1 MQRYRIVILI
11 VLFGVLPVAA
21 AFVFALVF
29 LEQETPVAEPTPA
42 SAPAPPAEAPAPAA
56 PAPEKPRVLAAIA
69 TLPVGTLLRVDDLRV
84 DDLAGV
90 DLDPAVV
97 RREYVAVGKD
107 QDDGEEAAKSLRGYA
122 VREKILAGDPLTRR
136 AVVGPGQP
144 GFLATVLRPGTRAV
158 AIEVGPATSQ
168 AGLIDP
174 GDRVD
179 VILTAELPAPGP
191 GEAGFDPD
199 VDAPGEAFAR
209 PPVGGGPGEVL
220 ARTIVEDARVVAI
233 DRTTRGVGGPPRY
246 GEEEE
251 VSRGGITTA
260 TLEVLPGE
268 DDRLVLGGRVGRL
281 SLAIRSLHD
290 APSPAGPGR
299 ASASLPEAST
309 AAVKLREILSPLPA
323 GPVRAPA
330 PQGPTFDDM
339 AALEDRMLTE
349 FGSLEENLLAAMA
362 AREEGR
368 EPPPP
373 DETKEVRI
381 FRGGAP
387 ATRVCFQAGKGVPCE
402 EALAGGAAPGPSTSS
417 ELPPLPSPEGLP
429 PIPSAELPSIPAL
442 ELPALEPGGNLK

>member
-29 LEQETPVAEPTPA
+29 LDQEAPEAEPAPVAA
-42 SAPAPPAEAPAPAA
+42 AAPPAATPPPAA
-56 PAPEKPRVLAAIA
+56 PAPEKPRVLAATA
-69 TLPVGTLLRVDDLRV
+69 ALPVGSLLRVDDLTGV
-84 DDLAGV
+84 DLDL

-97 RREYVAVGKD
+97 QREYVAIGKS
-107 QDDGEEAAKSLRGYA
+107 QDGEAAARSLRGYA
-122 VREKILAGDPLTRR
+122 VREVVGAGDPLTRR

-179 VILTAELPAPGP
+179 VILTAELPAAGP

-199 VDAPGEAFAR
+199 PEAPGEGFAR
-209 PPVGGGPGEVL
+209 PFAGGASGEVL

-281 SLAIRSLHD
+281 SLAIRSLRG
-290 APSPAGPGR
+290 APS
-299 ASASLPEAST
+299 SAEAAT
-309 AAVKLREILSPLPA
+309 AAVKLREILNPHPN
-323 GPVRAPA
+323 PVRTARAPS
-330 PQGPTFDDM
+330 PPGPTFDDM
-339 AALEDRMLTE
+339 AALEGRLLTE
-349 FGSLEENLLAAMA
+349 LGSLEENLRATMTA
-362 AREEGR
+362 EGDGG
-368 EPPPP
+368 EPVQV
-373 DETKEVRI
+373 VRI
-381 FRGGAP
+381 FRGSAP
-387 ATRVCFQAGKGVPCE
+387 AEPVCFRAGKGAPCPDSRDPAG
-402 EALAGGAAPGPSTSS
+402 ALGGSAAPGPV
-417 ELPPLPSPEGLP
+417 PSAEIPAA
-429 PIPSAELPSIPAL
+429 PSAELPSIPSLELPPIPAL
-442 ELPALEPGGNLK
+442 ELPPLEPERDPG

>member
-29 LEQETPVAEPTPA
+29 LEQETPVAETTPA
-42 SAPAPPAEAPAPAA
+42 SAPAPPAATPAPAA
-56 PAPEKPRVLAAIA
+56 PAPEKPRVLAAIG
-69 TLPVGTLLRVDDLRV
+69 TLPVGTLLRVDDL
-84 DDLAGV
+84 AGV
-90 DLDPAVV
+90 DLDLALDPAVV
-97 RREYVAVGKD
+97 QREYVAVGKD
-107 QDDGEEAAKSLRGYA
+107 QDDGSAAAKSLRGYA
-122 VREKILAGDPLTRR
+122 VREEILAGDPLTRR

-191 GEAGFDPD
+191 REAGFDPD
-199 VDAPGEAFAR
+199 APGEGFAR

-281 SLAIRSLHD
+281 SLAIRSLRD
-290 APSPAGPGR
+290 APSPADPGR
-299 ASASLPEAST
+299 APAGLSPEAST

-362 AREEGR
+362 ARGEVR
-368 EPPPP
+368 EPPP
-373 DETKEVRI
+373 DEPRVVRVRI

-387 ATRVCFQAGKGVPCE
+387 VERVCFQAG
-402 EALAGGAAPGPSTSS
+402 
-417 ELPPLPSPEGLP
+417 
-429 PIPSAELPSIPAL
+429 
-442 ELPALEPGGNLK
+442 

>member
-1 MQRYRIVILI
+1 MKSACTRIHYCL
-11 VLFGVLPVAA
+11 AA
-21 AFVFALVF
+21 AA
-29 LEQETPVAEPTPA
+29 
-42 SAPAPPAEAPAPAA
+42 
-56 PAPEKPRVLAAIA
+56 LAATA
-69 TLPVGTLLRVDDLRV
+69 ALPVGSLLRVDDLTGV
-84 DDLAGV
+84 DLEL

-97 RREYVAVGKD
+97 QREYVAVGKN
-107 QDDGEEAAKSLRGYA
+107 QDGEAAARSLRGYA
-122 VREKILAGDPLTRR
+122 VREVIGAGDPLTRR

-199 VDAPGEAFAR
+199 PEAPGEGFAR
-209 PPVGGGPGEVL
+209 PFTGGASGEVL

-281 SLAIRSLHD
+281 SLAIRSLRD
-290 APSPAGPGR
+290 TPSSAEAG
-299 ASASLPEAST
+299 T
-309 AAVKLREILSPLPA
+309 AAVKLREILNPYPN
-323 GPVRAPA
+323 PVRTVRARPR
-330 PQGPTFDDM
+330 GPTFDDM
-339 AALEDRMLTE
+339 AALEDRLLTE
-349 FGSLEENLLAAMA
+349 FGSLGEDLRAAMA
-362 AREEGR
+362 AEGDVR
-368 EPPPP
+368 EPLQ
-373 DETKEVRI
+373 ELKVVRI
-381 FRGGAP
+381 FRGSAP
-387 ATRVCFQAGKGVPCE
+387 AEPVCFRAGKGAPCPDSRDPE
-402 EALAGGAAPGPSTSS
+402 GAPGGGAAPGP
-417 ELPPLPSPEGLP
+417 L
-429 PIPSAELPSIPAL
+429 PSAEIPPAPS
-442 ELPALEPGGNLK
+442 LEPPPLEPDRNPG

>member
-11 VLFGVLPVAA
+11 VLFGILPVAA
-21 AFVFALVF
+21 AFVFALFF
-29 LEQETPVAEPTPA
+29 LEQEAPVVESAPA
-42 SAPAPPAEAPAPAA
+42 SAPAAPAA
-56 PAPEKPRVLAAIA
+56 TPPPAPPAPVKPRVLAAIG
-69 TLPVGTLLRVDDLRV
+69 TLPVGTLLRA

-90 DLDPAVV
+90 DLDLALDPVV
-97 RREYVAVGKD
+97 VQREYVAVGKD
-107 QDDGEEAAKSLRGYA
+107 QDDDEAAAKSLRGYA
-122 VREKILAGDPLTRR
+122 VREAIVAGDPLTRR

-199 VDAPGEAFAR
+199 LDAPGQGFAR

-281 SLAIRSLHD
+281 SLAIRSLRD
-290 APSPAGPGR
+290 ASSPAGPARPPAG
-299 ASASLPEAST
+299 LPPEAST

-323 GPVRAPA
+323 GPIRAPA
-330 PQGPTFDDM
+330 PRGPTFDDM
-339 AALEDRMLTE
+339 TALEDRLLTE
-349 FGSLEENLLAAMA
+349 FGSLEGNLLAAMA
-362 AREEGR
+362 AREEAR
-368 EPPPP
+368 EPPP
-373 DETKEVRI
+373 ERTEVVI
-381 FRGGAP
+381 FRGSAP
-387 ATRVCFQAGKGVPCE
+387 AQRVCFQAGRGVPCE
-402 EALAGGAAPGPSTSS
+402 EALPGGAAPDPTPSAELLPAPSA
-417 ELPPLPSPEGLP
+417 EDLPPN
-429 PIPSAELPSIPAL
+429 PSAELPPIPTL
-442 ELPALEPGGNLK
+442 KLPSLEPGGNLE